1 MDKRRRRCLP
11 RSRTS
16 PSLPRTTRGQ
26 QQQQDKPMTILEYSQ
41 RFRPDLYSEFEA
53 WLTDG

>member
-1 MDKRRRRCLP
+1 MP

-16 PSLPRTTRGQ
+16 PSLPRH
-26 QQQQDKPMTILEYSQ
+26 PMTMLEYSQ

-53 WLTDG
+53 WLLDG

>member
-1 MDKRRRRCLP
+1 MDKRRRRCVP